1 MSPTKRSTYYF
12 ITPMLGERG
21 DSMLILSRK
30 EGESIQ
36 IGDGIEIKVIS
47 IQGEQVKIGIDAP
60 RSVEVYRREIYLQ
73 IQEENRK
80 AATVGSD
87 LIGLIQKSQKK

>member
-1 MSPTKRSTYYF
+1 
-12 ITPMLGERG
+12 
-21 DSMLILSRK
+21 MLILSRK

-60 RSVEVYRREIYLQ
+60 RSVEVYRREVYLQ

-80 AATVGSD
+80 AATVGTD
-87 LIGLIQKSQKK
+87 LIELIQKSQKK

>member
-1 MSPTKRSTYYF
+1 
-12 ITPMLGERG
+12 
-21 DSMLILSRK
+21 MLILSRK

-60 RSVEVYRREIYLQ
+60 RSVEVYRREVYLQ

-80 AATVGSD
+80 AATVGTD

>member
-1 MSPTKRSTYYF
+1 
-12 ITPMLGERG
+12 
-21 DSMLILSRK
+21 MLILSRK

-36 IGDGIEIKVIS
+36 IGDRIEIKVIS

-80 AATVGSD
+80 AATVGTD

>member
-1 MSPTKRSTYYF
+1 
-12 ITPMLGERG
+12 
-21 DSMLILSRK
+21 MLILSRK

-36 IGDGIEIKVIS
+36 IGDGIEIKVIA

-80 AATVGSD
+80 AATVGTD

>member
-1 MSPTKRSTYYF
+1 
-12 ITPMLGERG
+12 
-21 DSMLILSRK
+21 MLILSRK

-80 AATVGSD
+80 AATVGTD

>member
-1 MSPTKRSTYYF
+1 
-12 ITPMLGERG
+12 
-21 DSMLILSRK
+21 MLILSRK